1 MKVCL
6 FFVLG
11 IAFFNAFAFGQ
22 NTKDFETLRAL
33 IREDTRAIVKEE
45 IAASEK
51 RTREFV
57 SLEIAK
63 LVVKMDEGDRRI
75 AAELQAI
82 NTRIDDMNNR
92 LDDTNGRFDDTN
104 SRFNSVNSR
113 LDLNLTLL
121 VALSGLIGVALG
133 LPYLQDKKKERAQ
146 EEKIATQ
153 QQQIEAQQQQLAAQQ
168 QILET
173 QQQQLAAQQQQ
184 LEAQQQRMDTMAA
197 ELKTLKQDRMP
208 SA

>member
-22 NTKDFETLRAL
+22 NAADFETLRAM

-57 SLEIAK
+57 SHEIAK
-63 LVVKMDEGDRRI
+63 LAVKMDERDRRA

-82 NTRIDDMNNR
+82 DTR
-92 LDDTNGRFDDTN
+92 LDDTNNRFSDTH
-104 SRFNSVNSR
+104 SRFNGVNTR
-113 LDLNLTLL
+113 LNLNLTLL
-121 VALSGLIGVALG
+121 VALLGLIGVALG

-168 QILET
+168 QMLET
-173 QQQQLAAQQQQ
+173 QQQ
-184 LEAQQQRMDTMAA
+184 RMDAMEA
-197 ELKTLKQDRMP
+197 ELKILKQNRMP
-208 SA
+208 ST

>member
-11 IAFFNAFAFGQ
+11 IAFFNASVLADLS
-22 NTKDFETLRAL
+22 TKDLEKLNVMFKESEARLRA
-33 IREDTRAIVKEE
+33 E

-51 RTREFV
+51 RTRAFV
-57 SLEIAK
+57 SQEIAK
-63 LVVKMDEGDRRI
+63 LVVRMDERDRRVT
-75 AAELQAI
+75 AELQAI
-82 NTRIDDMNNR
+82 NTRIDD
-92 LDDTNGRFDDTN
+92 TN
-104 SRFNSVNSR
+104 SRFNGVDNR
-113 LDLNLTLL
+113 LSLNLTLL
-121 VALSGLIGVALG
+121 VALLGLIGVALG

-153 QQQIEAQQQQLAAQQ
+153 QQQIDAQQQQLAAQQ

-184 LEAQQQRMDTMAA
+184 LAAQQQRMDAMDA

>member
-11 IAFFNAFAFGQ
+11 LAFFNASVFAELS
-22 NTKDFETLRAL
+22 TKDLEKLNVMFKESETRLRA
-33 IREDTRAIVKEE
+33 E
-45 IAASEK
+45 IAASEN

-57 SLEIAK
+57 SQEIAK
-63 LVVKMDEGDRRI
+63 LVVKMDERDRRV

-82 NTRIDDMNNR
+82 NTRIDD
-92 LDDTNGRFDDTN
+92 TN
-104 SRFNSVNSR
+104 SRFNGVDNR
-113 LDLNLTLL
+113 LSLNLTLL
-121 VALSGLIGVALG
+121 VALLGLIGVALG

-146 EEKIATQ
+146 EEKIAIQ
-153 QQQIEAQQQQLAAQQ
+153 QQQIEAQQQM
-168 QILET
+168 LET

-184 LEAQQQRMDTMAA
+184 LAAQQQRMDAMEE

>member
-22 NTKDFETLRAL
+22 NAADFETLRAL

-57 SLEIAK
+57 FQEIAK
-63 LVVKMDEGDRRI
+63 LVVKMDEGDRRR

-82 NTRIDDMNNR
+82 NTRIDDTNNRFDDTNSR
-92 LDDTNGRFDDTN
+92 LDDTNGRFN
-104 SRFNSVNSR
+104 GVNTR
-113 LDLNLTLL
+113 LSLNLTLL

-133 LPYLQDKKKERAQ
+133 LPYLQDKKKEGAQ

-168 QILET
+168 QMLET
-173 QQQQLAAQQQQ
+173 QQQQLAAQQQ
-184 LEAQQQRMDTMAA
+184 RMDAMDA

-208 SA
+208 ST

>member
-11 IAFFNAFAFGQ
+11 IVFFNAPVLADLS
-22 NTKDFETLRAL
+22 TKDLEKLNVMFKESEARLRA
-33 IREDTRAIVKEE
+33 E

-57 SLEIAK
+57 SQEIAK
-63 LVVKMDEGDRRI
+63 LVVRMDERDRRVT
-75 AAELQAI
+75 AELQAI
-82 NTRIDDMNNR
+82 NTRIDDMNSR

-173 QQQQLAAQQQQ
+173 QQQQLAAQQQ
-184 LEAQQQRMDTMAA
+184 RMDAMDA

>member
-22 NTKDFETLRAL
+22 NATDFETLRAL

-51 RTREFV
+51 RTRAFV
-57 SLEIAK
+57 TQEIAK
-63 LVVKMDEGDRRI
+63 LVVRMDERDRRV

-82 NTRIDDMNNR
+82 NTRIDD
-92 LDDTNGRFDDTN
+92 TN
-104 SRFNSVNSR
+104 SRFNGVDNR
-113 LDLNLTLL
+113 LSLNLTLL
-121 VALSGLIGVALG
+121 VALLGLIGVALG

-146 EEKIATQ
+146 EEKIAIQ

-168 QILET
+168 QMLET
-173 QQQQLAAQQQQ
+173 QQQ
-184 LEAQQQRMDTMAA
+184 RMDAMEE
-197 ELKTLKQDRMP
+197 ELKTLKQDRVP
-208 SA
+208 ST

>member
-11 IAFFNAFAFGQ
+11 IAFFNASVLAELSS
-22 NTKDFETLRAL
+22 KDLEKLNVMFKESEARLRA
-33 IREDTRAIVKEE
+33 E

-57 SLEIAK
+57 SQEIAK
-63 LVVKMDEGDRRI
+63 LVVRMDERDRRVT
-75 AAELQAI
+75 AELQAI
-82 NTRIDDMNNR
+82 NTRIDD
-92 LDDTNGRFDDTN
+92 TN
-104 SRFNSVNSR
+104 SRFNGVDNR
-113 LDLNLTLL
+113 LSLNLTLL
-121 VALSGLIGVALG
+121 VALLGLIGVALG

-168 QILET
+168 HMLET
-173 QQQQLAAQQQQ
+173 QQQLAAQQQQ
-184 LEAQQQRMDTMAA
+184 IEAQQQRMDTLAA